1 MSFTLL
7 ATKLHV
13 PAPRPDVVPRPQLI
27 ARLNEAL
34 RCPVTLLSA
43 PVGFGKTTLLSTWLK
58 QLPAA
63 TQVAWSTLDTGD
75 NDPARFLAYLCGAL
89 QINRADVLRTPRLP
103 TLDEVLTPLINQLSE
118 APNPIVLVL
127 DDYHL
132 IEAAAVHHVVSF
144 LIDHQPAPLH
154 LIIAA
159 RADPPLPLPRLRAR
173 DQLLELRQSDLCFT
187 PDEAAQFLAQ
197 SIGQPLPEAEAQAL
211 TARTEGWIAGLQL
224 AAMSLRGQ
232 TPQQAHAF
240 IHSFTGSDRFV
251 IDYLGEE
258 VLAHQPV
265 DLQTFLLQTSI
276 LDRLTGPLCEE
287 VTTRRDS
294 AAVLDRLD
302 RANLFIMPLD
312 NERRWYRYHR
322 LFADLLQRR
331 LSQTRPAEV
340 TDLHRRASAWCEQH
354 DFMNEAIDHAL
365 AAGDPDRAADL
376 IEHEAE
382 PTLMRSEAAT
392 LRHWIAAL
400 PDRLVQT
407 RSTLLF
413 YNAWARV
420 LSGQPLGEEELQQR
434 AALITEPGAH
444 IELLRAAVALMQGRI
459 TGAILLARQAST
471 HLPQHA
477 PFLQSIAAWLLSIAR
492 LSDGDATGATALKD
506 MIEMAQQSG
515 NIATAV
521 LGLCRLADLRVRQAR
536 LREAEALNQRALE
549 LALDDDGQPRP
560 IACEPL
566 MGLGDIARER
576 NQLETAQR
584 YLQQGIELAKQWRA
598 VGAQRGLMALAVLHQ
613 AQGDSAR
620 ATAAMQEA
628 AELAQR
634 SELTEIDDLT
644 VALMAAQLAIR
655 QGDLAAAERWAE
667 ARGLTGE
674 TETIGVH
681 ADRDWIVQHLRKYEW
696 VTFARLRLAQRRY
709 AEGLD
714 LLDTWLPK
722 FDRVDRAQTVII
734 IEIYRALALHG
745 LNRHAEA
752 LAALEHAL
760 TLAEPEGYARVFLDE
775 GEPLRLLLQRMK
787 DAPSGPPTE
796 SVGHGQGGRMKNYA
810 SRLLAA
816 LEPASPSSSAIHP
829 SSFSPQPLI
838 EPLSARELEIL
849 RLIADGLTNQEIAD
863 HLVLSLPTIKWHTGN
878 LYGKLGVSSR
888 TQAVAKAREL
898 SLLTP

>member
-1 MSFTLL
+1 MPFTLL

-43 PVGFGKTTLLSTWLK
+43 PVGFGKTTLLSTWLN
-58 QLPAA
+58 QLPAS
-63 TQVAWSTLDTGD
+63 TLVAWITLDAGD
-75 NDPARFLAYLCGAL
+75 NDPARFLAYLFGAL
-89 QINRADVLRTPRLP
+89 QIDRPDTLRAPRLP
-103 TLDEVLTPLINQLSE
+103 ALDEILTPLINQLS
-118 APNPIVLVL
+118 ASSRPIVLVL

-132 IEAAAVHHVVSF
+132 IEATAVHHAVSF
-144 LIDHQPAPLH
+144 LIDHQPGPLH
-154 LIIAA
+154 LVIAS

-173 DQLLELRQSDLCFT
+173 DQLLELRQSNLCFT
-187 PDEAAQFLAQ
+187 SDEAAQFLTRT
-197 SIGQPLPEAEAQAL
+197 IGQPLPEAEAQAL

-224 AAMSLRGQ
+224 AAVSLRAQ

-251 IDYLGEE
+251 LDYLGEE
-258 VLAHQPV
+258 VLAHQPA

-276 LDRLTGPLCEE
+276 LDRLTGPVCDE

-322 LFADLLQRR
+322 LFADLLQRH
-331 LSQTRPAEV
+331 LSQTRFAEV
-340 TDLHRRASAWCEQH
+340 SDLHRRASVWCEQH
-354 DFMNEAIDHAL
+354 DFINEAIDHAL
-365 AAGDPDRAADL
+365 AAGDLERAADL
-376 IEHEAE
+376 IEREAE

-392 LRHWIAAL
+392 LLHWIAAL

-413 YNAWARV
+413 YDAWARV

-434 AALITEPGAH
+434 AALITESGAH
-444 IELLRAAVALMQGRI
+444 VELLRAALALMQGRI
-459 TGAILLARQAST
+459 SGAILLARQASI
-471 HLPQHA
+471 HLPPNA

-492 LSDGDATGATALKD
+492 LSDGDVTGAAALKD
-506 MIEMAQQSG
+506 TIEMAQQSG
-515 NIATAV
+515 SIATAV
-521 LGLCRLADLRVRQAR
+521 LGLCRLADLRMRQAR
-536 LREAEALNQRALE
+536 LHEAEALNQRALE
-549 LALDDDGQPRP
+549 LALDNDGQPLP

-576 NQLETAQR
+576 NQLETARR

-598 VGAQRGLMALAVLHQ
+598 VGAQRGLLALAVLHQ
-613 AQGDSAR
+613 AQGDSTR

-655 QGDLAAAERWAE
+655 QGDLAAAERWAD
-667 ARGLTGE
+667 ARGLTGQI
-674 TETIGVH
+674 ETIGTH
-681 ADRDWIVQHLRKYEW
+681 ADREWVVQHLRKYEW

-722 FDRVDRAQTVII
+722 FDRIDRAQTVIS

-745 LNRHAEA
+745 SQRRAEA

-760 TLAEPEGYARVFLDE
+760 TLAEPEGYARIFLDE
-775 GEPLRLLLQRMK
+775 GEPLRLLIVDFRVWIETHAL
-787 DAPSGPPTE
+787 DAAYRTCLVSYTD
-796 SVGHGQGGRMKNYA
+796 
-810 SRLLAA
+810 RLLSGFAPVIQEPLAA
-816 LEPASPSSSAIHP
+816 IQNRQSPI
-829 SSFSPQPLI
+829 QNLI

-863 HLVLSLPTIKWHTGN
+863 RLVLSLPTIKWHTGN
-878 LYGKLGVSSR
+878 LYGKLGVNSR

>member
-1 MSFTLL
+1 MPFTLL
-7 ATKLHV
+7 ATKLHI

-34 RCPVTLLSA
+34 KRPVILLSA

-58 QLPAA
+58 QLPPL
-63 TQVAWSTLDTGD
+63 TVIAWITLDAGD
-75 NDPARFLAYLCGAL
+75 NDPARFLTYLFGAL
-89 QINRADVLRTPRLP
+89 QIDRPDVLRAPRLP
-103 TLDEVLTPLINQLSE
+103 ALDEILTPLINQLAAS
-118 APNPIVLVL
+118 PNSIVLVL

-132 IEAAAVHHVVSF
+132 IEATAVHHAVSF
-144 LIDHQPAPLH
+144 LIDHQPDPLH
-154 LIIAA
+154 LIIAS

-197 SIGQPLPEAEAQAL
+197 AIGQPLPEAETQAL
-211 TARTEGWIAGLQL
+211 TTRTEGWIAGLQL

-232 TPQQAHAF
+232 TPQQTRAF

-258 VLAHQPV
+258 VLAHQPA
-265 DLQTFLLQTSI
+265 DIQTFLLQTSI
-276 LDRLTGPLCEE
+276 LDRLTGSLCDA

-294 AAVLDRLD
+294 VAVLNQLD

-331 LSQTRPAEV
+331 LNQIRSAEV
-340 TDLHRRASAWCEQH
+340 PDLHRRASIWCEQH

-365 AAGDPDRAADL
+365 AAGDLGRAADL

-392 LRHWIAAL
+392 LRRWIAAL

-407 RSTLLF
+407 RSTLLC
-413 YNAWARV
+413 YDAWARL
-420 LSGQPLGEEELQQR
+420 LSGQPLGEEELQRR
-434 AALITEPGAH
+434 AALIAEPGIH
-444 IELLRAAVALMQGRI
+444 VELLRAALALMQGRI
-459 TGAILLARQAST
+459 TEAILLARQAST
-471 HLPQHA
+471 RLPQQA

-492 LSDGDATGATALKD
+492 LADGDVSGATALTD
-506 MIEMAQQSG
+506 MIDMAQQSG
-515 NIATAV
+515 SIATAV

-536 LREAEALNQRALE
+536 LREAEALNQHALE
-549 LALDDDGQPRP
+549 LALDNDGQPLP

-598 VGAQRGLMALAVLHQ
+598 VGAQRGLMALAVLHH
-613 AQGDSAR
+613 AQGDSIR
-620 ATAAMQEA
+620 ASAAMQEA

-655 QGDLAAAERWAE
+655 QGDLTAAERWAE
-667 ARGLTGE
+667 ARGLTGHR
-674 TETIGVH
+674 ETIGIR
-681 ADRDWIVQHLRKYEW
+681 ADHDWVVQHLRKYEW
-696 VTFARLRLAQRRY
+696 ITFARLRLAQQRY
-709 AEGLD
+709 AEGLE
-714 LLDTWLPK
+714 LLDTWLPE
-722 FDRVDRAQTVII
+722 FERRDRAQSVISV
-734 IEIYRALALHG
+734 EIYRALALHG
-745 LNRHAEA
+745 LNRRAEA

-760 TLAEPEGYARVFLDE
+760 TLAEPEGYARIFLDE
-775 GEPLRLLLQRMK
+775 GDPLRLLLQRMK
-787 DAPSGPPTE
+787 DE
-796 SVGHGQGGRMKNYA
+796 GGRMKNYA

-816 LEPASPSSSAIHP
+816 LEPASPSGRVIQP

-849 RLIADGLTNQEIAD
+849 HLIADGLTNQEIAD
-863 HLVLSLPTIKWHTGN
+863 RLVLSLPTIKWHTGN
-878 LYGKLGVSSR
+878 LYGKLGVNSR

>member
-1 MSFTLL
+1 
-7 ATKLHV
+7 
-13 PAPRPDVVPRPQLI
+13 
-27 ARLNEAL
+27 
-34 RCPVTLLSA
+34 
-43 PVGFGKTTLLSTWLK
+43 
-58 QLPAA
+58 
-63 TQVAWSTLDTGD
+63 
-75 NDPARFLAYLCGAL
+75 
-89 QINRADVLRTPRLP
+89 
-103 TLDEVLTPLINQLSE
+103 
-118 APNPIVLVL
+118 
-127 DDYHL
+127 
-132 IEAAAVHHVVSF
+132 
-144 LIDHQPAPLH
+144 
-154 LIIAA
+154 
-159 RADPPLPLPRLRAR
+159 
-173 DQLLELRQSDLCFT
+173 
-187 PDEAAQFLAQ
+187 
-197 SIGQPLPEAEAQAL
+197 
-211 TARTEGWIAGLQL
+211 
-224 AAMSLRGQ
+224 
-232 TPQQAHAF
+232 
-240 IHSFTGSDRFV
+240 
-251 IDYLGEE
+251 
-258 VLAHQPV
+258 
-265 DLQTFLLQTSI
+265 
-276 LDRLTGPLCEE
+276 
-287 VTTRRDS
+287 
-294 AAVLDRLD
+294 
-302 RANLFIMPLD
+302 
-312 NERRWYRYHR
+312 
-322 LFADLLQRR
+322 
-331 LSQTRPAEV
+331 
-340 TDLHRRASAWCEQH
+340 
-354 DFMNEAIDHAL
+354 MNEAIDHAL
-365 AAGDPDRAADL
+365 AAGDLDRAAEL

-392 LRHWIAAL
+392 LLHWIAAL

-413 YNAWARV
+413 YDAWARV

-492 LSDGDATGATALKD
+492 LSDGDATGAAALKD

-644 VALMAAQLAIR
+644 VVLMAAQLAIR

-667 ARGLTGE
+667 ARGLTGQS
-674 TETIGVH
+674 ETIGTH

-709 AEGLD
+709 AEGLE

-722 FDRVDRAQTVII
+722 FDRIDRAQTVIS

-745 LNRHAEA
+745 LNRRAEA

-760 TLAEPEGYARVFLDE
+760 SLAEPEGYARVFLDE
-775 GEPLRLLLQRMK
+775 GEPMRLLIADFRVLIEKRQPDPAARNL
-787 DAPSGPPTE
+787 A
-796 SVGHGQGGRMKNYA
+796 QYA
-810 SRLLAA
+810 AKLLAA
-816 LEPASPSSSAIHP
+816 
-829 SSFSPQPLI
+829 FSPPDVTTAIPQISNQQSTTPALHQTQRGASVNNLI
-838 EPLSARELEIL
+838 EPLSRAR
-849 RLIADGLTNQEIAD
+849 
-863 HLVLSLPTIKWHTGN
+863 TGN
-878 LYGKLGVSSR
+878 PAPHRRRIDQSR
-888 TQAVAKAREL
+888 DRRSAGAVTADRQMAHRQSLRQTRRQQPHASGGEGARVVTAYPL
-898 SLLTP
+898 IPR